1 MNIEQAKEIV
11 ISVIND
17 TLEGKLEITE
27 ETQLIGGELLLDST
41 KLVKAN
47 SCIGIKNWRNLPF
60 YDT

>member
-47 SCIGIKNWRNLPF
+47 SCIGIKN
-60 YDT
+60 